1 MDLLKS
7 QAWCTVHYPAC
18 IFAMEKHGVFPFE
31 RFAYDALRIAPEV
44 LSSASLPSAVAVTFD
59 RDGRRDPWVLSA
71 WVREDNATGGV
82 AIEATPFTPSVLLA
96 ICHRVARPLFD
107 TNGRFDE
114 WCASPKTLNEE
125 LTALGNLVVR
135 AEATCHER
143 GLGPALEQLRDG
155 GQYTF
160 ATLPGTTTYF
170 DSAVQALVNH
180 EAAHAYMRHL
190 ELIRTSLGDV
200 DRKAFE
206 FMADLVA
213 TSWMYRRFVV
223 NTPNTAEYR
232 QMRGFSTHN
241 EALRANARTVL
252 EAQLTLLM
260 FAAFAEVLRT
270 RAPATFRGGIT
281 HPHTLIRY
289 QMQQV
294 HFLTLILSN
303 FSEVFAGDH
312 MQTLDD
318 WWENVLV
325 LLTRAGLLPPPT
337 ETLFTDDA
345 HFAAV
350 RRAGELAEELQVT
363 ELIKAVPFLRTL
375 TAMDRGKHR

>member
-1 MDLLKS
+1 MELLNS
-7 QAWCTVHYPAC
+7 QAWCTVHYPAA

-44 LSSASLPSAVAVTFD
+44 LSAASLPTAVTVTFD
-59 RDGRRDPWVLSA
+59 RDGRRDPWLLGA

-96 ICHRVARPLFD
+96 ICHRLARPLFD
-107 TNGRFDE
+107 GSGRFDE
-114 WCASPKTLNEE
+114 WCASPKRLNDE
-125 LTALGNLVVR
+125 LTALGNLVVG
-135 AEATCHER
+135 AEATCCQR

-160 ATLPGTTTYF
+160 ATLPGTTIYF

-190 ELIRTSLGDV
+190 ERIRASPSDV

-223 NTPNTAEYR
+223 NTPNTNEYR
-232 QMRGFSTHN
+232 EMRGLSTHT

-252 EAQLTLLM
+252 EAQLTLLV
-260 FAAFAEVLRT
+260 FAAFAEIIRT
-270 RAPATFRGGIT
+270 RAPATFKGGRS

-303 FSEVFAGDH
+303 FSEVFAEEH
-312 MQTLDD
+312 MRNLDD
-318 WWENVLV
+318 WWENVL
-325 LLTRAGLLPPPT
+325 LLLARAGLLPLPT
-337 ETLFTDDA
+337 ESLFTDDA

-350 RRAGELAEELQVT
+350 RRAGDLAEELQVA
-363 ELIKAVPFLRTL
+363 ELMKAGPFLRNL
-375 TAMDRGKHR
+375 TAMDRRKH